1 MATRLWPHWPPLN
14 LGRHRRRVES
24 PQLAAFWVGQP
35 RQSNL
40 HSGTLIWLLT
50 RPPSH
55 DVIQY
60 GKLLRIHSLGGKMPK
75 YSGSNDIYRELVEDS
90 DENWLLGLLAFA
102 VIEQQRI
109 DWAQHRLET
118 SGSSPTA
125 ADVQAWYEAQPQ
137 SAIVRAK
144 AEAETA
150 LNNYG
155 AEAIE
160 EFDDAYRK
168 EIAQGVVVAEIQK
181 LGRWGPQLGMNVLG
195 GVIGSIV
202 FTAVLIIIAFFVLH
216 EPSTNDIAQKI
227 RQQVETKDGQ
237 VGSNK

>member
-1 MATRLWPHWPPLN
+1 
-14 LGRHRRRVES
+14 G
-24 PQLAAFWVGQP
+24 G
-35 RQSNL
+35 
-40 HSGTLIWLLT
+40 
-50 RPPSH
+50 
-55 DVIQY
+55 
-60 GKLLRIHSLGGKMPK
+60 GGKMPK
-75 YSGSNDIYRELVEDS
+75 YSGPDDIYRELVDES

-109 DWAQHRLET
+109 DWAKHRLET

-125 ADVQAWYEAQPQ
+125 ADVQAWYESQPQ

-144 AEAETA
+144 AEAEAA
-150 LNNYG
+150 LSTYG
-155 AEAIE
+155 AQAVE

-168 EIAQGVVVAEIQK
+168 EIAQGIVVAEIQK

-202 FTAVLIIIAFFVLH
+202 FTALLIIIAFFVLH